1 MQTPL
6 RREGEKEEKEEAIKK
21 IKRKRKRNTKKD
33 PNRKN
38 TDDKRNK
45 VKNIGKDLVLLEEIA
60 LRKEELSSMNGTRI
74 SIRDDSWLVCK
85 INKFKG

>member
-6 RREGEKEEKEEAIKK
+6 RREGEKEDKEEAIKK

-33 PNRKN
+33 PDREN

-45 VKNIGKDLVLLEEIA
+45 VKDIGKDHILLEEIA
-60 LRKEELSSMNGTRI
+60 LSKEEL
-74 SIRDDSWLVCK
+74 
-85 INKFKG
+85 

>member
-6 RREGEKEEKEEAIKK
+6 RREGEKEEKEEATKK
-21 IKRKRKRNTKKD
+21 IKRKRKRSTKKD
-33 PNRKN
+33 PSRKN

-74 SIRDDSWLVCK
+74 SIRDDS
-85 INKFKG
+85 